1 MDIKEK
7 LNSLRDDNYREFQS
21 KLIPDLKKP
30 IIGVRLP
37 VLRKLA
43 KEEAK
48 KDYKEFLNQC
58 SDDTYE
64 EIMVQ
69 GFVIGCAS
77 ISEDER
83 FLLIERFLPK
93 IDNWAVCDGFCGSL
107 KFTKKCRE
115 RMWKLMEECME
126 SGEEYKIRFAMV
138 MMLDYYADEEYCSK
152 AFQYFDR
159 NLHEGYYVKMAAAWA
174 ISQYFVKVREK
185 TMAYLKNTAA
195 LDEWTY
201 QKSLQKILESYRVSP
216 EDKAVIQEMKSKR
229 KSS

>member
-77 ISEDER
+77 ISEDEK

-93 IDNWAVCDGFCGSL
+93 IDNWAVCDGFCGS
-107 KFTKKCRE
+107 
-115 RMWKLMEECME
+115 
-126 SGEEYKIRFAMV
+126 
-138 MMLDYYADEEYCSK
+138 
-152 AFQYFDR
+152 
-159 NLHEGYYVKMAAAWA
+159 
-174 ISQYFVKVREK
+174 
-185 TMAYLKNTAA
+185 
-195 LDEWTY
+195 
-201 QKSLQKILESYRVSP
+201 
-216 EDKAVIQEMKSKR
+216 
-229 KSS
+229 